1 VLKSTLRDFNFFSP
15 DCHPIAISTRRH
27 NAEDTKFI
35 EKEVQ
40 ELLKAGVIEEASTP
54 WRAQV
59 LVARDVRH
67 KPTTVIDYSQTINRF
82 TQLDAYPLPR
92 IEDQV
97 AQLSKSKYFSILDLK
112 SAYYQVPIP
121 PEDKKYTG
129 FEALGKLINSRACH

>member
-1 VLKSTLRDFNFFSP
+1 VTSVFNS
-15 DCHPIAISTRRH
+15 DCHPIATPARRH

-67 KPTTVIDYSQTINRF
+67 KARIAIDYCQTINWF
-82 TQLDAYPLPR
+82 TQRGAYPLPR

-97 AQLSKSKYFSILDLK
+97 AQLSKVYI
-112 SAYYQVPIP
+112 V
-121 PEDKKYTG
+121 
-129 FEALGKLINSRACH
+129 AL